1 MHEHVRENSFGGA
14 ENFLRR
20 KIIVDVEEN
29 LGRKVL
35 ADKKDFAIFAA
46 IFRRG

>member
-1 MHEHVRENSFGGA
+1 MHEHLRKISCGGA
-14 ENFLRR
+14 EKFLRR
-20 KIIVDVEEN
+20 EIIVDVEEN